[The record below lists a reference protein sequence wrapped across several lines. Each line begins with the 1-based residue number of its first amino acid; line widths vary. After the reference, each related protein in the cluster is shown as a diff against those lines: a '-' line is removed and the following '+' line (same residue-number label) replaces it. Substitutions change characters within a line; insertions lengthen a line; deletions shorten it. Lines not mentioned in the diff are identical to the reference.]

1 MVVLKVDIF
10 VYNNERVS
18 FVGEKNDSRE
28 TGR

>member
-10 VYNNERVS
+10 VYNNERVY
-18 FVGEKNDSRE
+18 FVRDKNDSRE